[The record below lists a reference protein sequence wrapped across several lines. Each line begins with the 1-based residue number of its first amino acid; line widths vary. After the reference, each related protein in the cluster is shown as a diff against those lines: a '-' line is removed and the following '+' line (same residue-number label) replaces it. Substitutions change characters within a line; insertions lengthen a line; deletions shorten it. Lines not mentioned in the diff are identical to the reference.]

1 MRKCGPDEQPERK
14 GANPADFVIDME
26 ENHDDIA
33 VLTDLV
39 KDSSGVDD
47 NPPFEQKQNQVKTNS
62 YISRQITGLNFKAYA
77 KEIIS
82 LSI

>member
-14 GANPADFVIDME
+14 GANPVGFFMDMG

-39 KDSSGVDD
+39 RDSFGVDD